1 MTDEHSHSE
10 PAYLISAAIVR
21 RGEEVLLVREQ
32 STSDE
37 PAFWA
42 LPAGR
47 NEPGELLPDSLIH
60 AAREDTGLEIT
71 DIQRLAYVTQLD
83 EQENGFLA
91 LAFVFEVERWD
102 GELHAPDPDN
112 EIPEARFMPISE
124 AIQALNDLPY
134 RFVREPCV
142 AYLEG
147 RTPPGAMW
155 FYRREAGAAEK
166 LVARLTDVRYP
177 Q

>member
-1 MTDEHSHSE
+1 MTTEQSQ
-10 PAYLISAAIVR
+10 PAYLIAAAIVR
-21 RGEEVLLVREQ
+21 RGEQVLLIREQ
-32 STSDE
+32 SASDE
-37 PAFWA
+37 PPVWA

-47 NEPGELLPDSLIH
+47 NEPGELLPDALIH
-60 AAREDTGLEIT
+60 ALREDTGLEIA

-83 EQENGFLA
+83 EHENGFLA
-91 LAFVFEVERWD
+91 LAFVFEVERWE

-112 EIPEARFMPISE
+112 EIPEARFMPVGE
-124 AIQALNDLPY
+124 AIQALNALPY
-134 RFVREPCV
+134 RFVREPCI

-155 FYRREAGAAEK
+155 FYRREAGAPER
-166 LVARLTDVRYP
+166 LVARLTDVKHP